1 MSPQTKQEK
10 LQLLF
15 RPFARR
21 LRIIFDDMDRKYTE
35 AADHYGFFCQ
45 GCKDNCCRSL
55 FFHHTFLEYFYLL
68 DGYRCLEAKKQKD
81 VTERAADNI
90 RKMAAADKQGA
101 PVRPMCPINFSGS
114 CILYSYRPM
123 ICRLHGIP
131 HELTKPG
138 QETVYGPGCEIF
150 ASDFSQKDYFT
161 FDRTPFYFRLA
172 ALEKAFKIKAGVS
185 ESVKMTIA
193 RMIVT
198 LDA

>member
-21 LRIIFDDMDRKYTE
+21 LRTIFDDMDRKYTE
-35 AADHYGFFCQ
+35 AADHYEFFCK

-68 DGYRCLEAKKQKD
+68 DGYRHLEAEKREGIN
-81 VTERAADNI
+81 TRAVDNI
-90 RKMAAADKQGA
+90 REMDASEKQGRSA
-101 PVRPMCPINFSGS
+101 RHMCPINFSGS

-138 QETVYGPGCEIF
+138 RETIYGPGCGIF
-150 ASDFSQKDYFT
+150 TRDFSHKGYFA
-161 FDRTPFYFRLA
+161 FDRTPFYLRLA
-172 ALEKAFKIKAGVS
+172 ELEKEFKRKAGIS
-185 ESVKMTIA
+185 ERVKMTIV
-193 RMIVT
+193 RMIT
-198 LDA
+198 SFDA

>member
-68 DGYRCLEAKKQKD
+68 DGYRCLESEKRED
-81 VTERAADNI
+81 VKARAADNI
-90 RKMAAADKQGA
+90 REMAAADKQGR
-101 PVRPMCPINFSGS
+101 PVRRMCPVNFSES

-138 QETVYGPGCEIF
+138 RETVYGPGCGTF
-150 ASDFSQKDYFT
+150 ARDFSQKDHFT
-161 FDRTPFYFRLA
+161 FDRTPFYFRLSE
-172 ALEKAFKIKAGVS
+172 LEKDFKIKAGVS
-185 ESVKMTIA
+185 ERVKMTIA
-193 RMIVT
+193 RMVASF
-198 LDA
+198 DA